1 MSKTSVQQR
10 HFLISKP
17 HLLDIV
23 DEDWMKDT
31 LPDDGG
37 HYTYGSWHDSAILNC
52 VGYL

>member
-1 MSKTSVQQR
+1 MSKTGAQQR

-17 HLLDIV
+17 HLLDVV

-37 HYTYGSWHDSAILNC
+37 CVALIAPQSAHSCLAIC
-52 VGYL
+52 I